1 MRLFT
6 ILAATMLLA
15 GCSAAQDPGRSDA
28 AHEAGGVQET
38 LAAPD
43 APKSPATSKLPVALP
58 QLAYSYAIGF
68 LLPGDRIAAAQDAH
82 RNQCDAMGPAHC
94 QLLSLERDGSEEN
107 EGASLKLRVATAEAK
122 SFTEAAAQIVSK
134 AGGRATETKVG
145 TEEVSKAIVD
155 TEARIRQ
162 RELLVARLTE
172 VLRTRSGKV
181 SELVEAER
189 SVAAAQEELDQARG
203 WLRELRGR
211 VAMSDIDIHYTAI
224 APTAD
229 ANTIGTQ
236 LGEAG
241 QGSAATFMLAL
252 RTMLTL
258 AIYLLPW
265 ILVIVPTV
273 LLLRR
278 RKQAAQ
284 EG

>member
-1 MRLFT
+1 MRLLT
-6 ILAATMLLA
+6 ALAAGALLA
-15 GCSAAQDPGRSDA
+15 GCSSEQPGSTS
-28 AHEAGGVQET
+28 GSTSVQE
-38 LAAPD
+38 LQQEAAAPD
-43 APKSPATSKLPVALP
+43 AAARGPAQSKLPVALP

-82 RNQCDAMGPAHC
+82 RNQCDAMGPARC
-94 QLLSLERDGSEEN
+94 QLLALERDGSDVN
-107 EGASLKLRVATAEAK
+107 SAATLRLRVATNAAK
-122 SFTEAAAQIVSK
+122 SFADAATQIVSK

-145 TEEVSKAIVD
+145 TDDVSKSIVD

-162 RELLVARLTE
+162 RELLVARLTAI
-172 VLRTRSGKV
+172 LRNRTGKV
-181 SELVEAER
+181 AELVEAER

-211 VAMSDIDIHYTAI
+211 VAMSDIAIRYTAI

-229 ANTIGTQ
+229 ADTIGTQ

-252 RTMLTL
+252 RTILTL
-258 AIYLLPW
+258 VIYLLPW
-265 ILVIVPTV
+265 ALVIVPTA

-278 RKQAAQ
+278 RKRETTQA
-284 EG
+284 

>member
-6 ILAATMLLA
+6 ILAATTLLA
-15 GCSAAQDPGRSDA
+15 GCSAAQDPGQSTP
-28 AHEAGGVQET
+28 VQEALDT
-38 LAAPD
+38 QQVVPD
-43 APKSPATSKLPVALP
+43 TAKGPATSKLPVALP
-58 QLAYSYAIGF
+58 QLAYSYAVGF
-68 LLPGDRIAAAQDAH
+68 LLPGDKIAAAQDAH
-82 RNQCDAMGPAHC
+82 RNQCDAMGPARC
-94 QLLSLERDGSEEN
+94 QLLSLERDGSESN
-107 EGASLKLRVATAEAK
+107 TGATLKLRVVTSEAK
-122 SFTEAAAQIVSK
+122 AFADAASQIVSR

-145 TEEVSKAIVD
+145 TDDVSKAIVD

-189 SVAAAQEELDQARG
+189 SVAASQEELDQARG

-211 VAMSDIDIHYTAI
+211 VAMSDIAIRYTAI
-224 APTAD
+224 APSAD
-229 ANTIGTQ
+229 ADTIGTQ

-265 ILVIVPTV
+265 GLVILPTL

-278 RKQAAQ
+278 RKQQAQ
-284 EG
+284 G